1 MTCYLAKESAHDLLD
16 VVVLSSWVA
25 YWDFR
30 DVPSFLCLEQ
40 ATRLEI
46 VVASSDLC
54 IMLRLVAALSL
65 CLNVVYGLEGPNTTG
80 KICQWGCWDEEDE
93 ACHPGL
99 NAAGLKRED
108 TFFFFVFFQRPPVGW
123 KHRNPMIVC
132 LQCLVCPH
140 IPFLKR
146 LNRTRKS
153 STFYLKSTRFLYT
166 YYQRIDSPFDMMI
179 T

>member
-1 MTCYLAKESAHDLLD
+1 MSWLLHGINARVTCYLAKESAHYVLD
-16 VVVLSSWVA
+16 VVVLCFWVVS
-25 YWDFR
+25 WDFR

-54 IMLRLVAALSL
+54 IMLRLLLLSL
-65 CLNVVYGLEGPNTTG
+65 CCVVYGLEGPNTTG

-108 TFFFFVFFQRPPVGW
+108 THFFCCFFNLPVGAW
-123 KHRNPMIVC
+123 NIGTLWSWYDCMIVC
-132 LQCLVCPH
+132 LQCLQSAH
-140 IPFLKR
+140 
-146 LNRTRKS
+146 
-153 STFYLKSTRFLYT
+153 TFFETTPSN
-166 YYQRIDSPFDMMI
+166 
-179 T
+179 